1 MTYNRVKTIKKVS
14 DFFGDPNAIN
24 TPSDFKD
31 LLDLAHI
38 TNVDSL
44 YHSPVISDMPTNR
57 SIENRMEE
65 STINHLFGG
74 QPAKDELATIGIALH
89 NMEYRFGHI
98 IYLRHFKFMSIEDIA
113 ETVDYSSSNVRKLLD
128 TAYYKFAL
136 WTEEYLKLTV
146 SVAVE

>member
-1 MTYNRVKTIKKVS
+1 
-14 DFFGDPNAIN
+14 
-24 TPSDFKD
+24 
-31 LLDLAHI
+31 LA
-38 TNVDSL
+38 
-44 YHSPVISDMPTNR
+44 
-57 SIENRMEE
+57 
-65 STINHLFGG
+65 
-74 QPAKDELATIGIALH
+74 KIGIAIH
-89 NMEYRFGHI
+89 NMEHRFGHV